1 MTVEFHILGPLEVLC
16 DGKLAELGGPRQR
29 ALLALL
35 LTRANTTVSR
45 DRIIDELW
53 GDKPPE
59 RVVNVLQTYISRL
72 RKELPPGRLASRAPG
87 YALAV
92 ERDELDLEAFERRV
106 EEGRRS
112 LSVGD
117 AKAASESL
125 RLALGLWRGPA
136 LGDVGRTAFARI
148 ESARLD
154 ELRLA
159 AVEERIDAEL
169 ALSRHAALVA
179 ELEALVAEH
188 PLRERLRAQLMLA
201 LYRSG
206 RHPEAL
212 AFYREARRRLI
223 DELGVE
229 PGQALRE
236 LESAIL
242 RQDASLDRPASEAG
256 GQPQT
261 RSLLVVCLAA
271 ESLDALLDFAV
282 PLSQAQRHEL
292 VIVLLVADPALLPES
307 VRIANDRRAA
317 LAANGVTARATA
329 FTSVEPARDILRLVS
344 RTDVAL
350 LALDAPS
357 GLDGDGRF
365 DGELS
370 GVLREAPCD
379 VALLTGSST
388 AAPAGAADCVVVPFG
403 GGEHEWAAVE
413 IGAWFARAEQ
423 RPLRLVGAVGDP
435 SAGRRDASRLLASVA
450 LLVQQFAGVDTEQAL
465 ADPGDGV
472 AAFAQGARVVL
483 VGFSD
488 DWRSR
493 GVGRTRIELLR
504 HAAAPGFLVRGG
516 LRPGGLAPPESLTRF
531 TWTLGDA
538 RP

>member
-1 MTVEFHILGPLEVLC
+1 MP
-16 DGKLAELGGPRQR
+16 
-29 ALLALL
+29 
-35 LTRANTTVSR
+35 R

-53 GDKPPE
+53 GDDPPE

-72 RKELPPGRLASRAPG
+72 RKELPPGRLVSMAPG

-92 ERDELDLEAFERRV
+92 ERGELDLETFEQRV

-125 RLALGLWRGPA
+125 HLALALWRGPP
-136 LGDVGRTAFARI
+136 LGDVGQTAFARI

-159 AVEERIDAEL
+159 AMEERIDAEL

-179 ELEALVAEH
+179 ELEALVAEY

-212 AFYREARRRLI
+212 AVYREARKRLV

-229 PGQALRE
+229 PGHALRE

-242 RQDASLDRPASEAG
+242 RQDPSLDRPASEAR

-261 RSLLVVCLAA
+261 RSLIVVCLAA
-271 ESLDALLDFAV
+271 ENLHALLDFAV
-282 PLSQAQRHEL
+282 PLSRGQRNEL
-292 VIVLLVADPALLPES
+292 VFVLLVADPLALPEA
-307 VRIANDRRAA
+307 VRIANDQRTA
-317 LAANGVTARATA
+317 LAARGVTARAAA
-329 FTSVEPARDILRLVS
+329 FTSAEPARDILRLVS
-344 RTDVAL
+344 NADVAL
-350 LALDAPS
+350 LALDAPN
-357 GLDGDGRF
+357 GLDGEGRL

-370 GVLREAPCD
+370 TVLREAPCD
-379 VALLTGSST
+379 IALLTGSSS
-388 AAPAGAADCVVVPFG
+388 AAGADAADCIAVPFG

-435 SAGRRDASRLLASVA
+435 SAGRRDASRLLASVS

-465 ADPGDGV
+465 ADAEDGV
-472 AAFAQGARVVL
+472 AAFAEGARVVL
-483 VGFSD
+483 IGFPD

-493 GVGRTRIELLR
+493 GIGRTRLELLR

-516 LRPGGLAPPESLTRF
+516 LRPGGLAPAESLTRF

-538 RP
+538 VP